1 MKLHGFINVTTS
13 RNQEAFININQISSI
28 IGEYSRGYA
37 VITLNNG
44 KSYELDH
51 FVSDVIKLIKE
62 EQNQ

>member
-1 MKLHGFINVTTS
+1 M
-13 RNQEAFININQISSI
+13 
-28 IGEYSRGYA
+28 GECSKGYA

-51 FVSDVIKLIKE
+51 FVNEVVKLIKE